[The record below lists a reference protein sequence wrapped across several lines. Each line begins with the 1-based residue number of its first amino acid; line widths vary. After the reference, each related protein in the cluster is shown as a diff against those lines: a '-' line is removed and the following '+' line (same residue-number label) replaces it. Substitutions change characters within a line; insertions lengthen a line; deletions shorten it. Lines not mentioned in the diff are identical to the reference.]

1 MNRAA
6 FGSLWLFVFV
16 IPWEEVARFP
26 YAGSLGRVV
35 GLAACLVGVL
45 YVLIR
50 GRVRPLG
57 WCHVFV
63 LLFVLWG
70 AVGLAWSVDLTA
82 SGQRIGTYAQ
92 LGLFAWLIW
101 ELAWSRDRQLA
112 LLQAYVLGAWVLA
125 SSTIYNRLTNESF
138 FRDDARFVALGYN
151 PNDLALTLVLGLP
164 LAWYLAVSGQRTR
177 LAWLNWLYLPLGITA
192 VLLTASRG
200 AFLATT
206 PALLIVPWT
215 LSRLRLRT
223 RVALA
228 VVALACLVSVSSAVP
243 EESWRRLASTRTDIE
258 DGYLGGRGSIWKAGV
273 ALFVQ
278 HPLAGVG
285 AGTFATAVEPLTHR
299 PEASHQTFL
308 SVLVEQGVIGFALF
322 VGILVSA
329 FLPVR
334 RFPAPE
340 RKLWIVMLLT
350 LCVGLMPANWDYRK
364 PLWFLVGVLA
374 AWAATGSGSRS
385 MARAAPQLAAG
396 ASPKADGREVER

>member
-125 SSTIYNRLTNESF
+125 SSDS
-138 FRDDARFVALGYN
+138 
-151 PNDLALTLVLGLP
+151 
-164 LAWYLAVSGQRTR
+164 
-177 LAWLNWLYLPLGITA
+177 TA
-192 VLLTASRG
+192 
-200 AFLATT
+200 
-206 PALLIVPWT
+206 
-215 LSRLRLRT
+215 
-223 RVALA
+223 
-228 VVALACLVSVSSAVP
+228 
-243 EESWRRLASTRTDIE
+243 RTDIE
-258 DGYLGGRGSIWKAGV
+258 DGYLGVRGSIWKAGV

-385 MARAAPQLAAG
+385 MARAAPRLAAG
-396 ASPKADGREVER
+396 ASPKADGREVAR